1 MKVKYFI
8 LSAIFLFNPLISVID
23 LLPDFLGY
31 YFLLKAFTPTSYI
44 FDNASDL
51 YDSVKRMMTIGVIK
65 FFCTF
70 LIFVTDTTMAL
81 VLSFSFA
88 IVEVLYGFNM
98 FIKLFD
104 VTSYIRL
111 RYDNNASTAAAE
123 RMKGF
128 SLFFLVAKVVLGFI
142 PDLTALTI
150 GNSGLKTDLTRFRPV
165 LFIMA
170 GLIALVIGII
180 WLVKYTKFFKSAF
193 SPELVERVDGEY
205 NEQKALRPGLFMAKD
220 FMFSIKL
227 MSVGVLF
234 VFDMSI
240 DSLNLFLD
248 GIFSL
253 MCVLAFRSL
262 ITKGYIIP
270 GKEEKKL
277 FTLAYVHIGINLINF
292 IASVIYFD
300 KCDMYYVYREL
311 EEFLNYLPIGI
322 LTIAESVLLLIEIV
336 WVLRLLQKYTV
347 PNIWE
352 YKRYFAERSVDGFVD
367 EYKERSRGFSK
378 TAVVWAAITIVYFVF
393 YTFIRPINENFAL
406 GNYLTSIIF
415 IIIFKRALSYTS
427 DRVYLTVY
435 KYS

>member
-1 MKVKYFI
+1 MKVRYFV

-23 LLPDFLGY
+23 VLPDFLGY
-31 YFLLKAFTPTSYI
+31 YFLMKAFTPTSYI

-51 YDSVKRMMTIGVIK
+51 YDSIKRMMIIGVIK

-88 IVEVLYGFNM
+88 IVEVIYGLTM
-98 FIKLFD
+98 LAKLFD

-123 RMKGF
+123 RMKSF
-128 SLFFLVAKVVLGFI
+128 SIFFLIAKVVLGFV

-150 GNSGLKTDLTRFRPV
+150 GNSSLKMDLTRFRPV
-165 LFIMA
+165 LFVMSA
-170 GLIALVIGII
+170 LIALIFGVI
-180 WLVKYTKFFKSAF
+180 WFVRYTKFFKNAF
-193 SPELVERVDGEY
+193 SDRLVERVEAEY
-205 NEQKALRPGLFMAKD
+205 NEQKVLRPGLFMAKD
-220 FMFSIKL
+220 YMFAIKL
-227 MSVGVLF
+227 LSVGVLF

-240 DSLNLFLD
+240 DSLNIFLD
-248 GIFSL
+248 GIFSFL
-253 MCVLAFRSL
+253 CILAFRSL
-262 ITKGYIIP
+262 IKKGYVIA
-270 GKEEKKL
+270 GKEEKRL
-277 FTLAYVHIGINLINF
+277 FTVASVHIGINLINF

-336 WVLRLLQKYTV
+336 WMLRLLQKYTV

-367 EYKERSRGFSK
+367 EYKERSRKSSK
-378 TAVVWAAITIVYFVF
+378 TAYIWAAITIVYFVF
-393 YTFIRPINENFAL
+393 YTFIRPLNENFAL
-406 GNYLTSIIF
+406 GNYLTSITF

>member
-23 LLPDFLGY
+23 VLPDFLGY
-31 YFLLKAFTPTSYI
+31 YFLMKAFTPTSYI

-51 YDSVKRMMTIGVIK
+51 YDSIKRMMIIGVAK

-88 IVEVLYGFNM
+88 IVEVIYGFTM

-111 RYDNNASTAAAE
+111 RYDNNVSTALAE
-123 RMKGF
+123 KMKRF
-128 SLFFLVAKVVLGFI
+128 SILFLVAKLVLGFV

-150 GNSGLKTDLTRFRPV
+150 GNSSLKMDLTRFRPV
-165 LFIMA
+165 LFMMS
-170 GLIALVIGII
+170 ALVALVFGII
-180 WLVKYTKFFKSAF
+180 WFIRYTKFFKNAF
-193 SPELVERVDGEY
+193 SEQLVERVEAEY
-205 NEQKALRPGLFMAKD
+205 NEQRTLRPGLFMAKD
-220 FMFSIKL
+220 YMFSIKL
-227 MSVGVLF
+227 ISVGALF

-240 DSLNLFLD
+240 DSLNIFLD

-253 MCVLAFRSL
+253 LCIFAFRSL
-262 ITKGYIIP
+262 INKGYVIA
-270 GKEEKKL
+270 GKEEKRL
-277 FTLAYVHIGINLINF
+277 FSVASVHIGINLINF

-311 EEFLNYLPIGI
+311 DEFLNYLPIGI
-322 LTIAESVLLLIEIV
+322 LTVVESALLLTEII

-352 YKRYFAERSVDGFVD
+352 YKKYFAERSVDGFVD
-367 EYKERSRGFSK
+367 EYKERSRSFSK
-378 TAVVWAAITIVYFVF
+378 SAIIWAAITIVYFVF
-393 YTFIRPINENFAL
+393 YTFIRPFNENFAL

-415 IIIFKRALSYTS
+415 IIIFNRALSYTS